1 MKNVGLNTGATIAL
15 KAYKVDNTEFK
26 EHVGK
31 DISYRN
37 EFKKKKLLRC
47 IGDDD
52 KC

>member
-15 KAYKVDNTEFK
+15 KMYKLDNIEFK

-31 DISYRN
+31 NVFYR
-37 EFKKKKLLRC
+37 ELKKKKLLGC